1 MSIYFFILSLL
12 LAFIFTLVVKMVAIK
27 FKIVDNPDNKRKI
40 HLKPIPLLGGLAVF
54 LAFFTT
60 IFIGHDYILSGNLT
74 WHHWLGVLVGAI
86 FLMIGG
92 FLDDKYNFKPTW
104 QLIWPVLAII
114 SVIVGGV
121 EIQKISNPFGNHLLL
136 PGFVSSLFIAV
147 WLMGMMYTTK
157 LLDGVDGLVSGITA
171 IAALVIFL
179 FTATTKYL
187 QPDISFAALVLAG
200 AALGFLIL
208 NFNPAKI
215 FLGEGGSLFMGYILG
230 VLAIISG
237 AKIAIAL
244 LVMGI
249 PILDVAWTIIRR
261 LVHGK
266 NPFRFAD
273 REHLHHKL
281 LDLGLGPKKTVLV
294 FYALSIIFGLSGLFL
309 QSQGKAWALLALFV
323 IMIALVVFLNTIK
336 KKPRLLLHTCCA
348 PCAAYTVVEVLRQK
362 YDVTLYFLNSNIDSQ
377 EEYDRRL
384 DSVRILT
391 DKYHLPLIVA
401 PYDRSGW
408 LKEAAG
414 LESEPEGG
422 RRCLSCYAARL
433 RQTAVLA
440 QLKRFDIFGTSLTLS
455 PFKNSRLILDMEKKI
470 GEELGMDFL
479 DYDFKENDGIK
490 KSQDFAKTLGVYRQ
504 KYCGCEFSKKK

>member
-1 MSIYFFILSLL
+1 MLVFYFIFALVLSL
-12 LAFIFTLVVKMVAIK
+12 IFTVIIRILAIR
-27 FKIVDNPDNKRKI
+27 FQIVDIPDNKRKI
-40 HLKPIPLLGGLAVF
+40 HQKPIPLLGGLAVF
-54 LAFFTT
+54 LAFFTV

-74 WHHWLGVLVGAI
+74 WQHWLGVFVGAI

-92 FLDDKYNFKPTW
+92 LLDDKYNFKPTW
-104 QLIWPVLAII
+104 QLIWPVLAIVA
-114 SVIVGGV
+114 VIVGGV
-121 EIQKISNPFGNHLLL
+121 EIQKISSPYGNHLLL
-136 PGFVSSLFIAV
+136 PGFISSLFIAI

-157 LLDGVDGLVSGITA
+157 LLDGVDGLVSGITT

-187 QPDISFAALVLAG
+187 QPDISFAALILAG

-261 LVHGK
+261 VARGK

-294 FYALSIIFGLSGLFL
+294 FYALSLIFGLSGLFL
-309 QSQGKAWALLALFV
+309 QSRGKVWALILLFI
-323 IMIALVVFLNTIK
+323 IMIVLVVSLSLIK

-348 PCAAYTVVEVLRQK
+348 PCAAYTVVEVLRKK
-362 YDVTLYFLNSNIDSQ
+362 YEVTLYFLNSNIDSE
-377 EEYDRRL
+377 EEYNRRL
-384 DSVRILT
+384 ESVKVLT
-391 DKYHLPLIVA
+391 DKYRLPLIIA
-401 PYDRSGW
+401 PYDKSAW
-408 LKEAAG
+408 LKEMAG
-414 LESEPEGG
+414 LENEPEGG
-422 RRCLSCYAARL
+422 GRCLSCYASRL
-433 RQTAVLA
+433 RQTANLA
-440 QLKRFDIFGTSLTLS
+440 RNSRFDLFGTSLTLS
-455 PFKNSRLILDMEKKI
+455 PFKNSRVILDMEKKI

-479 DYDFKENDGIK
+479 DYDFKDNDGIK
-490 KSQDFAKTLGVYRQ
+490 KSQEFAKNLGVYRQ